1 MVKFISF
8 DGRSTVFYPETE
20 NIGLL
25 AVHPVNKMFAV
36 AESDVLDPK
45 ISIFEYPTMTV
56 INVITGKLNKV
67 WYDDDS
73 VIKVNLDFY
82 KIFIVAGGAE
92 IDFTSV
98 VFSYSDFLCTTSG
111 VPDFTMILWWV
122 YWKLM

>member
-8 DGRSTVFYPETE
+8 DGRSTVFDPETE

-25 AVHPVNKMFAV
+25 AVHPINKMFAV

-45 ISIFEYPTMTV
+45 ISIFEYPTMTI
-56 INVITGKLNKV
+56 INVITGELNKCI
-67 WYDDDS
+67 
-73 VIKVNLDFY
+73 IKMNFDFY
-82 KIFIVAGGAE
+82 EFFILAGGAE

-111 VPDFTMILWWV
+111 VPDFTMILW
-122 YWKLM
+122 